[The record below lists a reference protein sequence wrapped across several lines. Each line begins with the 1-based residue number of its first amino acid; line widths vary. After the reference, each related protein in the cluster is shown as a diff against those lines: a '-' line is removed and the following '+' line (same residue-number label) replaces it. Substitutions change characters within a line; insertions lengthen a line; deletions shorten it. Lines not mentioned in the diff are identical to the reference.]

1 MCPLA
6 CVCVLQREGEAA
18 TQPALRH
25 VSHSVAL
32 ATSVSG
38 NADVVMQVRQSAGLL
53 LKNNLKVNY
62 TCTTDEFRRY
72 IKVRRTLLLEMQL
85 VCFLVFM
92 EALR

>member
-6 CVCVLQREGEAA
+6 CVCVQHEGESA
-18 TQPALRH
+18 TQPALRQ
-25 VSHSVAL
+25 VSHNVAL

-38 NADVVMQVRQSAGLL
+38 NADMVTQVRQSAGLL

-72 IKVRRTLLLEMQL
+72 IKVRRTLLLEMQQ
-85 VCFLVFM
+85 VCSLVFM
-92 EALR
+92 KAL

>member
-6 CVCVLQREGEAA
+6 YVCVQHEREPA
-18 TQPALRH
+18 TQPALRQ
-25 VSHSVAL
+25 VSHNVGL

-38 NADVVMQVRQSAGLL
+38 NADVVTQVRQSAGLL

-72 IKVRRTLLLEMQL
+72 IKVRRTLS
-85 VCFLVFM
+85 
-92 EALR
+92 A